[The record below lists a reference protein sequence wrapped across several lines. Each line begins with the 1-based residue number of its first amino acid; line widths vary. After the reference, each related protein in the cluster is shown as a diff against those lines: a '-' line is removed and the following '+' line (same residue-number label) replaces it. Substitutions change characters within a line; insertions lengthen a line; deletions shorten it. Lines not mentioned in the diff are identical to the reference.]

1 MKVLAAGLAMMV
13 VAAGVAGAQD
23 AGHGP
28 LRLNQI
34 QVIGTHNSYHAGLAP
49 SAMKLL
55 AQRNPKAAQS
65 LDYSHGTL
73 AAQLD
78 GGARQMELDVFLD
91 PQGGRYAHPK
101 WDGMVAQ
108 AGLPADPPYDPEHA
122 MDRPGLKVMHVQD
135 LDQRSRCALFVDCL
149 RQVKAWSDGHPG
161 HVPVFLLIEA
171 KEGGVERMPQ
181 ATVALPWTAE
191 AFAVL
196 EAEILSVFPK
206 ERMVTPDDVRGQAA
220 TLPEAIAHG
229 GWPTLDA
236 ARGKVVFL
244 LDQRKN
250 EAPYTEGH
258 PALQGRLMFPNA
270 TPGRPDAAFTEENDG
285 SVEEIDGLVRQ
296 GYLVRT
302 RADGDTA
309 QARSGDTTRR
319 DLALGSGAQMVST
332 DYPATEPARWTG
344 YTVALPGGAAVRCD
358 PVNTWAG
365 CTVRP

>member
-1 MKVLAAGLAMMV
+1 MMV
-13 VAAGVAGAQD
+13 AAAAGVAGAQD

-34 QVIGTHNSYHAGLAP
+34 QVIGTHNSYHVGLAP

-55 AQRNPKAAQS
+55 EQRNPKAAQS
-65 LDYSHGTL
+65 LDYGHGTL

-78 GGARQMELDVFLD
+78 GGARQIEIDVFLD
-91 PQGGRYAHPK
+91 PKGGRYAHPK
-101 WDGMVAQ
+101 WDGLVAQ
-108 AGLPADPPYDPEHA
+108 AGLPPDAPYDPEHA
-122 MDRPGLKVMHVQD
+122 MDKPGLKVMHVQD

-161 HVPVFLLIEA
+161 HVPMFLLIET
-171 KEGGVERMPQ
+171 KEGAVQHMPES
-181 ATVALPWTAE
+181 TVALPWTAE
-191 AFAVL
+191 AFGVL

-206 ERMVTPDDVRGQAA
+206 ERIVTPDDVRGKAA
-220 TLPEAIAHG
+220 TLPEAIAHD

-250 EAPYTEGH
+250 EEPYTEGH
-258 PALQGRLMFPNA
+258 SALQGRLLFTNG
-270 TPGRPDAAFTEENDG
+270 TPGKPDAAFTEENDG
-285 SVEEIDGLVRQ
+285 SAEEIDGLVRQ

-302 RADGDTA
+302 RSDAETV

-319 DLALGSGAQMVST
+319 DTALRSGAQMIST
-332 DYPATEPARWTG
+332 DYPASEPSRWTS
-344 YTVALPGGAAVRCD
+344 YKVELPGGVDVRCD

-365 CTVRP
+365 CTVKP